1 MLVKIIE
8 TIATSKSQRTYEAK
22 LARALKL
29 LRKKRHEGNPDRLR
43 EEDVLRGFNPL
54 IVGAHIQ
61 TVIHDAVHDHIDMVS
76 IPS

>member
-29 LRKKRHEGNPDRLR
+29 LRKKRREGNPDRLR
-43 EEDVLRGFNPL
+43 EEDVLRVMENRKQRTEAFWAKGGYAWDGSNY
-54 IVGAHIQ
+54 
-61 TVIHDAVHDHIDMVS
+61 
-76 IPS
+76 